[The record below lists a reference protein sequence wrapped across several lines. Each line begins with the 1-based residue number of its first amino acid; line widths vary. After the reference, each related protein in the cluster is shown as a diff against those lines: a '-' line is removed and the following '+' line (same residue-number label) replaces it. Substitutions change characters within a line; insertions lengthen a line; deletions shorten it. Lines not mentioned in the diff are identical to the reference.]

1 MIKGICMRDV
11 THLYSDNIFP
21 RNIIKLRLRHGN
33 EEGEAEEAKE
43 EDTNNVCREILVET
57 LLSDLFHTQHN

>member
-1 MIKGICMRDV
+1 MRDV

-21 RNIIKLRLRHGN
+21 INIIKLRLRHSN
-33 EEGEAEEAKE
+33 EEGEAEDA
-43 EDTNNVCREILVET
+43 EDTNNVCREILAEP